1 VLLSLGSIIIGV
13 IWLLASSR
21 RDMLVSLGR
30 PATPAEIDEA
40 VKASSLEAELL
51 LGGAALLWLG
61 VIVAVT
67 SAHLLS
73 RLRSRAAQRR

>member
-1 VLLSLGSIIIGV
+1 
-13 IWLLASSR
+13 
-21 RDMLVSLGR
+21 MLVSLGR
-30 PATPAEIDEA
+30 PATPAEIDEV

-51 LGGAALLWLG
+51 LGGAGLMWLG
-61 VIVAVT
+61 VIVAVA